1 MGNVLFYVY
10 ERNNCH
16 CQSKSL
22 LVKLEQE
29 GLTFGESTT
38 IKNRSNNKKKK
49 RVKNNYL
56 KENELWVTLLR
67 VKLIDK

>member
-29 GLTFGESTT
+29 GFTFGESTT

-49 RVKNNYL
+49 ESK
-56 KENELWVTLLR
+56 TT
-67 VKLIDK
+67 I